1 MGKNELANQAQ
12 HIFTTS
18 AFIRDHFFKAHA
30 EGAKKV
36 FKNKEFQEITLAQH
50 MAVMTID
57 EYGPL
62 TIKNLASILNVSPPS
77 ASAMVDK
84 LVEKKILTREQS
96 RADRREVIVRISPET
111 AKKVEKM
118 KQVTLKSIIDIVQKV
133 GPETASKWCDVMGEI
148 RRVIEK

>member
-1 MGKNELANQAQ
+1 MKHNELVNQAQ

-30 EGAKKV
+30 EGAKKL
-36 FKNKEFQEITLAQH
+36 FKNKEFQELTLAQH

-57 EYGPL
+57 QYGPI

-84 LVEKKILTREQS
+84 LVEKKILIREQS
-96 RADRREVIVRISPET
+96 RMDRREVLVRISPET
-111 AKKVEKM
+111 AKRVEKM
-118 KQVTLKSIIDIVQKV
+118 KQVTLKSIIDVVQKV
-133 GPETASKWCDVMGEI
+133 GPETARKWCGVMDEI
-148 RRVIEK
+148 KRVIEN